1 MYALRA
7 VARVLLLVSLVALP
21 VGPVVGDDSNTPILS
36 FNDAV
41 NLLGKGVI
49 GETLPDSAIPDV
61 RTLLPTKPG
70 SWTYKVVSGKEAGST
85 RTNVLKAATDKDHPG
100 LWQRHNPG
108 KRVFSIGASEQA
120 LTVESLGVFAHNL
133 LIEYLSGEPL
143 VRKGMKP
150 GDKISHKTDVRA
162 VKLNHPSHVRSR
174 GYLDITVT
182 YMGRRKV
189 TTPAGQFDTYLIR
202 RDITSDVSPVKQKDT
217 IYTFYADKIGMVAQ
231 VSHLDV
237 HAVFIYHQNT
247 RTALVLQSLPG
258 SKYKTRR
265 N

>member
-7 VARVLLLVSLVALP
+7 VVIALVPTALQVFAVLP
-21 VGPVVGDDSNTPILS
+21 VARADSDTPILS

-41 NLLGKGVI
+41 TLLGQGVV
-49 GETLPDSAIPDV
+49 GESLPASPIPDA
-61 RTLLPTKPG
+61 RTLLPNKLGT
-70 SWTYKVVSGKEAGST
+70 WTYKVVSGKDAGST
-85 RTNVLKAATDKDHPG
+85 RTNVLKTTTDPQERG

-108 KRVFSIGASEQA
+108 NRVFSITASEQA
-120 LTVESLGVFAHNL
+120 LTVESLGVFDHNL
-133 LIEYLSGEPL
+133 LIEYLSGELL

-150 GDKISHKTDVRA
+150 GDKINHKTNVRA
-162 VKLNHPSHVRSR
+162 VKLNHPSHVRST

-202 RDITSDVSPVKQKDT
+202 RDITSDVSPVKQEDT
-217 IYTFYADKIGMVAQ
+217 IYAFYADNVGIVAQ

-237 HAVFIYHQNT
+237 HAVLVYHQNT
-247 RTALVLQSLPG
+247 RTGLVLQSLPT
-258 SKYKTRR
+258 S

>member
-7 VARVLLLVSLVALP
+7 VSVMFLTALLVLP
-21 VGPVVGDDSNTPILS
+21 VAPVVGAESDTPILS

-41 NLLGKGVI
+41 ALLGKGVV
-49 GETLPDSAIPDV
+49 GKTLPDGATPDV
-61 RTLLPTKPG
+61 RALLPTKPG

-85 RTNVLKAATDKDHPG
+85 RTNVLKTATDKNHPG
-100 LWQRHNPG
+100 LWQRHDPG
-108 KRVFSIGASEQA
+108 KRVFSIGTSEQA

-143 VRKGMKP
+143 VRKGMNP

-162 VKLNHPSHVRSR
+162 VKLNHPSHVRST

-182 YMGRRKV
+182 YMGRREV
-189 TTPAGQFDTYLIR
+189 TTPAGHFDTYLIR
-202 RDITSDVSPVKQKDT
+202 RDITSDVSPVKQTDT
-217 IYTFYADKIGMVAQ
+217 IYAFYAENVGIVAQ
-231 VSHLDV
+231 ASHLDV
-237 HAVFIYHQNT
+237 HAAFIYRQDT
-247 RTALVLQSLPG
+247 RTGLVLQSLPN
-258 SKYKTRR
+258 S